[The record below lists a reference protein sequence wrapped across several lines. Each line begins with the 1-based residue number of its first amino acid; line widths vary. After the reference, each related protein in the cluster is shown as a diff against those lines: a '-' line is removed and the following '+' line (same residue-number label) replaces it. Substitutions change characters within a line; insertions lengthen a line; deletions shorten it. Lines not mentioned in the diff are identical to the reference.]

1 MNLTENIKEGL
12 RSINANLLRTVLT
25 ALIVTLGI
33 TSLVGILTAIDG
45 IQYSVTDSLSELGVN
60 TFDIYSKRNRGGRNA
75 GIQEKSYPPV
85 TLKESLRFVENF
97 KYPSSVSLSTDVT
110 GIAEIKY
117 KSKKTNPNVWVK
129 GANEEYV
136 ALEGLNIEKGRNFS
150 TIEIQYG
157 TNVAIVGVDVIES
170 IFEDNEDPLNKE
182 ISLLGN
188 KYLIIGLLEE
198 RGQLGGGGGPDNS
211 VIIPVLNAS
220 RLSSSRVLRYGMTVG
235 INDPSQM
242 EMAMGEATAI
252 MRKIRQDR
260 LGEPNSFELAKS
272 ESLAERLEQITGVMR
287 LGGFGIGFITLLGA
301 CIALMNI
308 MLVSVTERT
317 REVGVRK
324 ALGATPLRIRQ
335 QFIIEAIVVCIM
347 GGIAG
352 VLLGIGIGNLISS
365 IIGIEGFVVPWVWVT
380 VGLIVCIVV
389 GLISGYYP
397 ANKAAKLDPIESL
410 RFE

>member
-12 RSINANLLRTVLT
+12 RSINANLLRTILT

-75 GIQEKSYPPV
+75 GIQEKSYPSV
-85 TLKESLRFVENF
+85 TLKESIRFIENY

-110 GIAEIKY
+110 SIAEIKY

-170 IFEDNEDPLNKE
+170 IFEENEDPLNKE

-220 RLSSSRVLRYGMTVG
+220 RLSSSRVLRYGITVG

-272 ESLAERLEQITGVMR
+272 ESLAERLEQITSVMR

-347 GGIAG
+347 GGVAG

-365 IIGIEGFVVPWVWVT
+365 VIGVEGFVVPWVWVT

>member
-1 MNLTENIKEGL
+1 MNLSENIKEGL

-85 TLKESLRFVENF
+85 TLKESMRFIDNF
-97 KYPSSVSLSTDVT
+97 KYPSSVSLSTNVT
-110 GIAEIKY
+110 SIAEVKY
-117 KSKKTNPNVWVK
+117 KSKKTNPNVRVT
-129 GANEEYV
+129 GANEEYI

-157 TNVAIVGVDVIES
+157 TNVAIVGVDVIKS
-170 IFEDNEDPLNKE
+170 IFDDNEDALNKE
-182 ISLLGN
+182 ISLLGS
-188 KYLIIGLLEE
+188 KYQIIGLLEE

-220 RLSSSRVLRYGMTVG
+220 RLSSSRVLRYGVTVG

-272 ESLAERLEQITGVMR
+272 ESLAERLEQITSVMR

-347 GGIAG
+347 GGVAG
-352 VLLGIGIGNLISS
+352 VILGIGIGNLISS

-380 VGLIVCIVV
+380 VGLVVCIVV